1 MLTSYGNK
9 QCLQWEEKINIRLFN
24 QGGNCSMLY
33 VSGSKLL
40 AEKGENA
47 KELKKKKSHF
57 CSAPPMLEN
66 DVHVVI
72 TRV

>member
-1 MLTSYGNK
+1 MMLTSYGNK
-9 QCLQWEEKINIRLFN
+9 QCLQWEEKINVRLFN

-47 KELKKKKSHF
+47 KELKKKKNHISVQLHQ
-57 CSAPPMLEN
+57 CLRMMCTL
-66 DVHVVI
+66 
-72 TRV
+72 

>member
-1 MLTSYGNK
+1 
-9 QCLQWEEKINIRLFN
+9 
-24 QGGNCSMLY
+24 MLY

-66 DVHVVI
+66 DVHIVI

>member
-1 MLTSYGNK
+1 MMLTSYGNK

-33 VSGSKLL
+33 VSASKLL

-47 KELKKKKSHF
+47 KELKKKNHISVQLHQ
-57 CSAPPMLEN
+57 CLRMMCTL
-66 DVHVVI
+66 
-72 TRV
+72 

>member
-1 MLTSYGNK
+1 MMLTSYGNK

-47 KELKKKKSHF
+47 KELKKKK
-57 CSAPPMLEN
+57 
-66 DVHVVI
+66 I
-72 TRV
+72 TFLFSSTNA